1 MLSRAGAL
9 PSTLRARVE
18 GRRALTLALTGMLAL
33 SLLAVPW
40 REGLLHGGGLRA
52 AGEIALAAL
61 RPELSWALAG
71 TVVTAAWRTLAYA
84 LAGLSLALV
93 LGVPLGV
100 VASGVLARTRWARWC
115 SVGGARGLLGVLRA
129 VHELVWAWL
138 LVAAVGLSPWAGVLA
153 LALPYA
159 GILGR
164 VLAELLQDA
173 DEAPLEAL
181 RRAGA
186 SEAQVLAHGRLPLIA
201 ADAVG
206 YIFYRLECGIRSAAV
221 LSFVGLG
228 GLGFHIQTA
237 LADLDFA
244 RAWTFVWAMALLMV
258 AVDAWSS
265 AVRRGLAP

>member
-1 MLSRAGAL
+1 MLSRSGAL
-9 PSTLRARVE
+9 PRTFRARLE
-18 GRRALTLALTGMLAL
+18 GRRSLTLVLASMLAL

-52 AGEIALAAL
+52 AGDVALAAL
-61 RPELSWALAG
+61 RPELSWAMAG
-71 TVVTAAWRTLAYA
+71 TVAAAAWRTLAYA

-93 LGVPLGV
+93 LGVPLGI
-100 VASGVLARTRWARWC
+100 VASGVLARSRWGRWL
-115 SVGGARGLLGVLRA
+115 SVGGARGLLGALRA
-129 VHELVWAWL
+129 VHELVWAWV

-173 DEAPLEAL
+173 DPAPLEAL

-186 SEAQVLAHGRLPLIA
+186 SETQVLLFGRCPLIA
-201 ADAVG
+201 ADAIG
-206 YIFYRLECGIRSAAV
+206 YAFYRLECGIRSAAV

-237 LADLDFA
+237 LVDLDFA
-244 RAWTFVWAMALLMV
+244 RAWTFVWALALLMV

-265 AVRRGLAP
+265 AVRRELTS

>member
-1 MLSRAGAL
+1 VLSRSGAL
-9 PSTLRARVE
+9 PSTLRMRVE
-18 GRRALTLALTGMLAL
+18 GRRALTLVLAGMLAL
-33 SLLAVPW
+33 SLFAVPW
-40 REGLLHGGGLRA
+40 REGLVHGGGLRA

-71 TVVTAAWRTLAYA
+71 AVAGAAWRTLAYA
-84 LAGLSLALV
+84 IAGLSLALA
-93 LGVPLGV
+93 LGIPLGI
-100 VASGVLARTRWARWC
+100 VASGVLARARWARWC
-115 SVGGARGLLGVLRA
+115 SVGGARGLLGALRA

-153 LALPYA
+153 LGLPYA

-186 SEAQVLAHGRLPLIA
+186 TEAQALIHGRLALIA
-201 ADAVG
+201 PDAIG
-206 YIFYRLECGIRSAAV
+206 YAFYRLECGIRSAAV
-221 LSFVGLG
+221 LSFVGMG
-228 GLGFHIQTA
+228 GLGFNIQAA
-237 LADLDFA
+237 LADLDFN
-244 RAWTFVWAMALLMV
+244 RAWTFVWALALLMV

-265 AVRRGLAP
+265 AVRRGLGP

>member
-1 MLSRAGAL
+1 M
-9 PSTLRARVE
+9 E
-18 GRRALTLALTGMLAL
+18 GRRALTLVLLGMLAA

-52 AGEIALAAL
+52 AGDIALAAL

-71 TVVTAAWRTLAYA
+71 TAVAAAWRTLAYA
-84 LAGLSLALV
+84 VAGLSLALA
-93 LGVPLGV
+93 LGMPLGI
-100 VASGVLARTRWARWC
+100 VASGVLAHTRLMRWA
-115 SVGGARGLLGVLRA
+115 SIGGARGLLGALRA

-164 VLAELLQDA
+164 VLAELLQDVEA
-173 DEAPLEAL
+173 APLEAL

-186 SEAQVLAHGRLPLIA
+186 SEAQVLAHGRLPLIVP
-201 ADAVG
+201 DAIG
-206 YIFYRLECGIRSAAV
+206 YTFYRLECGIRSAAV

-228 GLGFHIQTA
+228 GLGFQIQIA
-237 LADLDFA
+237 LADLDFS
-244 RAWTFVWAMALLMV
+244 RAWAFVWVLALLMV
-258 AVDAWSS
+258 LVEMWSR
-265 AVRRGLAP
+265 AVRRELAR